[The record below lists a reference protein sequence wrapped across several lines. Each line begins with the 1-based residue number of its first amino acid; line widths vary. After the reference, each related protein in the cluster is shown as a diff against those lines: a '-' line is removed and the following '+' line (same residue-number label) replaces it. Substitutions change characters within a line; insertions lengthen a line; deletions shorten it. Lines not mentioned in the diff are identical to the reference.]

1 MTNYLSNYDYV
12 ESTAFEG
19 IMPAAAEKLGVVGD
33 SEVSV
38 HMHGFEAKGVDA
50 LEVVDV
56 EGILADNS
64 SADAVEPSE
73 EPSEEPVEE
82 PAE

>member
-1 MTNYLSNYDYV
+1 MTNYLSNYGYV

-56 EGILADNS
+56 DGILAEDS
-64 SADAVEPSE
+64 SADAN
-73 EPSEEPVEE
+73 EPVEE
-82 PAE
+82 PTEEPTEETGE